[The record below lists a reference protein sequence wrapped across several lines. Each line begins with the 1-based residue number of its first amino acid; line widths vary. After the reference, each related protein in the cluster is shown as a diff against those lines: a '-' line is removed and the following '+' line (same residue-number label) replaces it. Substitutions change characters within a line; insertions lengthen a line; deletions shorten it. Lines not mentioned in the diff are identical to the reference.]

1 MNSDSINFLILIPH
15 IYVYSMSYTDTNNK
29 EILSKIKDSIKKS
42 ITNIVKALN
51 DTPYAEIYRTMNNS
65 FNVELF
71 NVMIKMT

>member
-1 MNSDSINFLILIPH
+1 MAYIETSNREMH
-15 IYVYSMSYTDTNNK
+15 NK
-29 EILSKIKDSIKKS
+29 IRDSIKHS

-51 DTPYAEIYRTMNNS
+51 ETPYGEIYRKMNKT